1 MGQEIHS
8 AYQLPINP
16 SSSTTEYLQ
25 PPESLQELVRFL
37 SVPPRSTTS
46 SYFPPS
52 QPLVLSVEH
61 GQLGPSHLIPTSFPE
76 QQYFTETAIMQPTLQ
91 TTYPP
96 DFGFSTIQFLDP
108 LARFEQRSS
117 HPLPTIPSS
126 SSSTAV
132 PNRPPLE
139 ARTKGKG
146 NNPVGVKGVIKCQRC
161 QNVNSAC
168 HENPEDPEGP
178 CLRCLRAR
186 SRPLE
191 CVRKPASE
199 RERKGR
205 KRARL
210 EH

>member
-8 AYQLPINP
+8 AYQVPINP
-16 SSSTTEYLQ
+16 SSSTTEYRQ
-25 PPESLQELVRFL
+25 PPELLQELIRVL
-37 SVPPRSTTS
+37 SMPPRSTTS
-46 SYFPPS
+46 SYFAPS
-52 QPLVLSVEH
+52 QPLLSVEH
-61 GQLGPSHLIPTSFPE
+61 EQLGPSHFIPTSFPE
-76 QQYFTETAIMQPTLQ
+76 QQYSTETAIMQPTLQ

-117 HPLPTIPSS
+117 RPLPAIPSS

-132 PNRPPLE
+132 PNTAPLE
-139 ARTKGKG
+139 VRTKGKG

-168 HENPEDPEGP
+168 HENPEDPQGP